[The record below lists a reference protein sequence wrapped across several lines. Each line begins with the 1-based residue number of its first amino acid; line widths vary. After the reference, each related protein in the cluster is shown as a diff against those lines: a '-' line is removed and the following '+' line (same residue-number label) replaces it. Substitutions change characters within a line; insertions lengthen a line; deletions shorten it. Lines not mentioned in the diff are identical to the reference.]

1 MKGFL
6 SVIVFIALVAFA
18 LGASVSGAAL
28 VAVSPKPS
36 QEVVNAIA
44 VAEAKAKEDREK
56 EASARTTA
64 IVNSLITGFVIFV
77 LIGGAGGGA
86 VVASKW
92 IKRHDRMPDEAGRYP
107 LVPADISLAN
117 PNLTGPYLAE
127 RIETPA
133 MLQLAGMR
141 AQVDMTAMAFR
152 GGIQG
157 RQASDRQR
165 DLRPDPPGWD
175 GTITM
180 PQEEQPI
187 GLDGFML
194 VDEKGNQQQLSAGR
208 KPEFAGAPTTENT
221 TWQ

>member
-6 SVIVFIALVAFA
+6 SIIVFVALVSML
-18 LGASVSGAAL
+18 LGMNASGAAL

-36 QEVVNAIA
+36 QEVVDQIA
-44 VAEAKAKEDREK
+44 KNEAKEKADREK
-56 EASARTTA
+56 ESSARVGRVVDTLVAALSVATVVGAA
-64 IVNSLITGFVIFV
+64 IGITF
-77 LIGGAGGGA
+77 A
-86 VVASKW
+86 VSAW
-92 IKRHDRMPDEAGRYP
+92 IRRNDRKPDEAGRYP
-107 LVPADISLAN
+107 LVPANISLAN

-141 AQVDMTAMAFR
+141 AQVDMTAMAFK

-175 GTITM
+175 GAITM

-208 KPEFAGAPTTENT
+208 KPEMAVPAMENM
-221 TWQ
+221 TWR